1 MHMID
6 NMIYSICQ
14 IVASGLARY
23 PRKNSLLEIVSMLT
37 NRRQIETEIGDND
50 IHVISCI
57 IPHMT
62 NQLRD
67 ILSGLLNV
75 ETTSQIHTNMI
86 HK

>member
-6 NMIYSICQ
+6 NMIYSICK

-23 PRKNSLLEIVSMLT
+23 PRKNSLLQIVSMLT
-37 NRRQIETEIGDND
+37 NQWQIDTQIGDND

-57 IPHMT
+57 IPHMK

-67 ILSGLLNV
+67 NWV
-75 ETTSQIHTNMI
+75 VYWM
-86 HK
+86 